1 MPDVIKIK
9 ARQSDI
15 IILSASLEERLNISL
30 KSYVIDMTKKFRNL
44 HGEFGFEMYSKYWLN
59 SLSKI
64 QKRLGGHRYKILLK
78 QLNLAL
84 INHQKNEDL
93 NDYLP
98 LIESLLVDYYDPMY
112 NYQIEQKK
120 QRIVFRGNYDEV
132 TNYLKES

>member
-1 MPDVIKIK
+1 MPDAIKIK

-15 IILSASLEERLNISL
+15 IILNASLEHRLSISL
-30 KSYVIDMTKKFRNL
+30 KSYVIDMAQKFIAL
-44 HGEFGFEMYSKYWLN
+44 HGDFGFQLYSNYWLN

-64 QKRLGGHRYKILLK
+64 QKRLGGDRYKILLK

-120 QRIVFRGNYDEV
+120 QRIIFRGNYEEV
-132 TNYLKES
+132 TSYLKES

>member
-1 MPDVIKIK
+1 M
-9 ARQSDI
+9 
-15 IILSASLEERLNISL
+15 
-30 KSYVIDMTKKFRNL
+30 
-44 HGEFGFEMYSKYWLN
+44 
-59 SLSKI
+59 
-64 QKRLGGHRYKILLK
+64 K

-120 QRIVFRGNYDEV
+120 QRIIFRGNYEEI
-132 TNYLKES
+132 TSYLKES

>member
-1 MPDVIKIK
+1 MPDAIKIK
-9 ARQSDI
+9 ARQSGI
-15 IILSASLEERLNISL
+15 IILNASLELRLNISL
-30 KSYVIDMTKKFRNL
+30 KSYVIDMAQKFRSL
-44 HGEFGFEMYSKYWLN
+44 HGDFGFESYSNYWLN

-64 QKRLGGHRYKILLK
+64 QKRLGGDRYKILLK

-84 INHQKNEDL
+84 TNHQKNEDL

-120 QRIVFRGNYDEV
+120 QRIIFRGNYEEV
-132 TNYLKES
+132 TSYLKES